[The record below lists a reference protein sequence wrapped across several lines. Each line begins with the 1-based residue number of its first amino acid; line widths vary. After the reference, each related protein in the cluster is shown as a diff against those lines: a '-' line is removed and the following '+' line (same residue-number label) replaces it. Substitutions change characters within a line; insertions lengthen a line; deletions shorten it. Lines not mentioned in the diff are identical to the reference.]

1 MAGPGQQPRR
11 PPLWQSHIDM
21 YRKIPM
27 DLMEGT
33 RRGSLLSYLSLV
45 LMIVL
50 FIWETKAYFTTKLVT
65 DLALDYKRDQANTI
79 TTTAEDMGIGQA
91 SNYKNNI
98 RLNFNITMTDLSCD
112 YAVIDVVSVLGT
124 DQNVTAHVTKWNI
137 DNKGVRKGYK
147 GRNRNQKDI
156 TLFDVDIKE
165 TLAELHEDG
174 EDAITFTPITIEE
187 YKKNYDYVF
196 VDFFASWCSHCKD
209 LAPTWE
215 ALAEVMTEAS
225 ITIVEDQQEE
235 DAKLSK
241 EKDQQHHNYSDEDFQ
256 HAVSVNIP
264 VIIAK
269 VDCVDHKFL
278 CNQEEEIR
286 AYPTLRLFIDGK
298 TLPGGSDYKGHRTVM
313 EVSFCFVLQ
322 YSSFLDVSGN
332 SFCSVSCLFF
342 VIRVSLH
349 RFCFLWGIFFVI
361 NSLHNNNTCFDFLF
375 LSLKI
380 LVIIASHCIL
390 L

>member
-1 MAGPGQQPRR
+1 MAGHPGQQRR
-11 PPLWQSHIDM
+11 PWQSHIDM

-33 RRGSLLSYLSLV
+33 RRGSILSYLSLI

-65 DLALDYKRDQANTI
+65 DLALDYKRDMANTM

-91 SNYKNNI
+91 SNYKDNI

-137 DNKGVRKGYK
+137 DGNGVRKGYK

-156 TLFDVDIKE
+156 DLFDINIKE
-165 TLAELHEDG
+165 TLEELHEDG
-174 EDAITFTPITIEE
+174 EDAVTLTPELFEE

-215 ALAEVMTEAS
+215 ALAEVMTESS
-225 ITIVEDQQEE
+225 INVVEGQQEE
-235 DAKLSK
+235 
-241 EKDQQHHNYSDEDFQ
+241 ETKDNGGQEHNYSEEDFQ

-264 VIIAK
+264 VIIGK

-278 CNQEEEIR
+278 CNQEEQIR

-313 EVSFCFVLQ
+313 DVSFYTDFVLF
-322 YSSFLDVSGN
+322 SSL
-332 SFCSVSCLFF
+332 SFNF
-342 VIRVSLH
+342 VPYRLISFHSISFHSIREFSSL
-349 RFCFLWGIFFVI
+349 R
-361 NSLHNNNTCFDFLF
+361 SY
-375 LSLKI
+375 
-380 LVIIASHCIL
+380 
-390 L
+390 